1 MLINSQ
7 VLADRADSS
16 DFQINGSREQREQK
30 VVMCLSRS
38 RHVIGSHET
47 KVASAGGEMNV
58 GSANTERSGLSV
70 RKTSSVFTLL

>member
-7 VLADRADSS
+7 VLADRAGSS
-16 DFQINGSREQREQK
+16 DFQINRTAESRNVLVK
-30 VVMCLSRS
+30 

-58 GSANTERSGLSV
+58 GSANTKRIGLSV
-70 RKTSSVFTLL
+70 RITGSVFTLL

>member
-16 DFQINGSREQREQK
+16 DFQINGSREQRAESCNVLVK
-30 VVMCLSRS
+30 